1 MAAVLKQIRPL
12 MERRFNRLPCLITL
26 LLLCQILWGCPS
38 IRIEKVNR
46 GEDVKPPPQEFA
58 VGRTTL
64 EEVLSIYGAPFNVVD
79 MKGYFAITYLRAFYR
94 GANLSLSFP
103 LTEAIKVS
111 PAFDAAGNLSRYDE
125 AVFIF
130 TSEGIL
136 AGMSYERGM
145 AHPLWK
151 TYWK

>member
-1 MAAVLKQIRPL
+1 MKGDARLLHGVKETSGLGRRPGAHHRPL
-12 MERRFNRLPCLITL
+12 QLPGRLLELQEGRLVL
-26 LLLCQILWGCPS
+26 LRQAGQAHLQRAAHLGRSIVRVEHGHDDFADLGVVIWG
-38 IRIEKVNR
+38 
-46 GEDVKPPPQEFA
+46 VKKGKLRVRDIIKDGGLA
-58 VGRTTL
+58 SGRHQP
-64 EEVLSIYGAPFNVVD
+64 APD
-79 MKGYFAITYLRAFYR
+79 
-94 GANLSLSFP
+94 
-103 LTEAIKVS
+103 

-136 AGMSYERGM
+136 AGMSYEKGT

>member
-1 MAAVLKQIRPL
+1 MAAVLKQIPPL
-12 MERRFNRLPCLITL
+12 MEHHFNRFPRLIAL
-26 LLLCQILWGCPS
+26 LLLCQILCGCPS
-38 IRIEKVNR
+38 VRIEKVSK
-46 GEDVKPPPQEFA
+46 GADVKPPPQEFA
-58 VGRTTL
+58 FGRTTL

-79 MKGYFAITYLRAFYR
+79 MKGYFAITYLRTFYR
-94 GANLSLSFP
+94 GANLSLSIPFN
-103 LTEAIKVS
+103 EIVRVS

-130 TSEGIL
+130 NSEGIL
-136 AGMSYERGM
+136 AGMSYEKGT